1 MAVFLQD
8 NGLRRTVLSGVQ
20 RVVVKVGSKL
30 LREAPEERCRALVG
44 ELMALRGQGMEVIL
58 VTSGA
63 IPLGMTIL
71 GRKRRPADL
80 ARIQAL
86 SALGQG
92 YLMRHYENACEAFG
106 AHCAQLLLTAAD
118 LRDRER
124 NVRVAGCI
132 RALLDEGV
140 LPIINENDSVCVDQI
155 KIGDNDTLAAMV
167 ATMMNAD
174 LTVLLT
180 TVDAF
185 HKTLEDGSYGERFSV
200 VTSLDEGILSMAG
213 NTDGN
218 PYSTGGMIT
227 KLHAA
232 SICIGGGHA
241 MGIVEGWDFGNLRR
255 FMAGE
260 DIGTLFCQGVSRN
273 RMHSWQRFLAFFS
286 EPMGSLVVDEGAV
299 KALVQ
304 ENRSL
309 LPGGVLGVSGVFRKG
324 DPVQILDGHRCEIA
338 RGIANFSSD
347 ELLRICGAKSSQLA
361 ELLGHAVD
369 SPEAVH
375 KDYLVLR

>member
-1 MAVFLQD
+1 MAVFTSD
-8 NGLRRTVLSGVQ
+8 NGARAQVLKGVRRL
-20 RVVVKVGSKL
+20 VVKVGSNL
-30 LREAPEERCRALVG
+30 LREAPGERTEQLVAQLLEVRA
-44 ELMALRGQGMEVIL
+44 RGVEVIL

-71 GRKRRPADL
+71 GKRRRPREL
-80 ARIQAL
+80 ARIQGL

-92 YLMRHYENACEAFG
+92 YLMRFYENACDSRG

-124 NVRVAGCI
+124 NVRVADCL
-132 RALLDEGV
+132 RALLEEGI
-140 LPIINENDSVCVDQI
+140 LPIVNENDSVCVEEI

-167 ATMMNAD
+167 ATMMGAQ
-174 LTVLLT
+174 LTVLMT

-185 HKTLEDGSYGERFSV
+185 HAMGKDGSFGERFSV
-200 VTSLDEGILSMAG
+200 VTSLDKGLLAMAG
-213 NTDGN
+213 ATDGN
-218 PYSTGGMIT
+218 PYSTGGMMT

-232 SICIGGGHA
+232 SICTAGGYA
-241 MGIVEGWDFGNLRR
+241 MAILDGRDFGTLPR
-255 FMAGE
+255 FLDGE
-260 DIGTLFCQGVSRN
+260 DIGTLFCQTEARKTMG
-273 RMHSWQRFLAFFS
+273 SWQRFLAFFS
-286 EPMGSLVVDEGAV
+286 EPVGAMVVDDGARD
-299 KALVQ
+299 ALLH

-324 DPVQILDGHRCEIA
+324 EPVRSRDARRQEIG
-338 RGIANFSSD
+338 RGIANFSSE
-347 ELLRICGAKSSQLA
+347 ELLRICGERSTRLA
-361 ELLGHAVD
+361 ALLGHPVE